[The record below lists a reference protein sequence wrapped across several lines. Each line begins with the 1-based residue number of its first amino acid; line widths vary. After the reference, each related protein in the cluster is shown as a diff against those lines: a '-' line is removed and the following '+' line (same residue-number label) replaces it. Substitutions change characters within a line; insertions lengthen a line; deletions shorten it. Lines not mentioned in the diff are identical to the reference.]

1 MANTHRTTALRTGS
15 TQTTTSQRVLSR
27 RHRSEPRIETVA
39 MIAAIMLITSATVS
53 ERNRRT
59 THVDGSSTSHGC
71 IRGPLT
77 SRHLGTSPPNSTG
90 FSSGQDLRIASRRST
105 ERTPQLLTARCRR
118 DGTHP
123 SVHGHRQRVS
133 SAFRGKPTAAGI
145 NDRLRGE
152 VPGRPI
158 INVDR
163 CFLRQR
169 DSTSRSTGN
178 RIIGRGVILSDLRGG
193 GRHCSA
199 AALRRVSY
207 HHSIKTDLG
216 IGPRDIKS
224 VDAR

>member
-1 MANTHRTTALRTGS
+1 MANTHHTTAPRTGT
-15 TQTTTSQRVLSR
+15 TQTTTSQRVPSR

-39 MIAAIMLITSATVS
+39 MIAAIRLITNVTMST
-53 ERNRRT
+53 RNRRT
-59 THVDGSSTSHGC
+59 THDDGTSTSHGC
-71 IRGPLT
+71 IRGPPT

-90 FSSGQDLRIASRRST
+90 FSSGQDLGIASRRST
-105 ERTPQLLTARCRR
+105 ERTPQLLAARCRR

-123 SVHGHRQRVS
+123 FVHGHRQGVS
-133 SAFRGKPTAAGI
+133 SAFRGKPIAAGI

-169 DSTSRSTGN
+169 DSTSRFTGN

-193 GRHCSA
+193 GRHCSDA
-199 AALRRVSY
+199 VLRRVSY
-207 HHSIKTDLG
+207 HHSIETDLG
-216 IGPRDIKS
+216 IGPRDIES
-224 VDAR
+224 VGAR